1 MSEFSEDSRVKFPT
15 IKHLMEMGYSY
26 ISFKGVKTKDGELEK
41 TFVDPATNILTEI
54 LKKAY
59 FKFNPQKK
67 EDDFN
72 QLLSKVRNSLSND
85 DLGKQFY
92 NEFLLNPDER
102 MIDFSSSE
110 NFRAN
115 NTFQIA
121 TELTCGDKSSDN
133 FRPDIT
139 IFINGLPLAFI
150 EVKKENNTN
159 GIQAETDRMKVR
171 FKNQAFRRYL
181 NLTQIM
187 VFSNDMEYAPENRP
201 PVQGAYYATIG
212 RRDTKYSTF
221 REEGQDS
228 FPIKIHAHNVSRV
241 TEELMLKDNNVP
253 QYLNF
258 SEYKTNCNYSNTP
271 TKRICNSLFS
281 YERFYFLL
289 KYGIAYA
296 DYSFGKQKHIMRY
309 PQLFAIKAIERMLD
323 KGIQKGVIWHT
334 QGSGKTALAYYSVK
348 YLTDYYSN
356 QGVIPQFFFIVDR
369 LDLMIQAQMEF
380 SCRGL
385 KVNPIQDKED
395 FKNIIT
401 SPLTTQNQEG
411 RLEITVVNIQKFTDD
426 SKVIG
431 KSAYNVKV
439 KRIYFIDEAHRNY
452 NPQGSF
458 LKNLMGSDTEA
469 VKIALTGTPIITKD
483 INTKDIFGDYI
494 HTYYYN
500 ASISDG
506 YTLRLMR
513 ENIKSTFK
521 GEMQEA
527 IRKIQVD
534 PKYVRMKDV
543 YSHKSYVTPLLDYVV
558 NDLKEYR
565 IAQSD
570 NSLAGMVVC
579 SSREQAQKMY
589 SIFLHKYADPEELN
603 TYVDEGEQFTE
614 SLPPDAIAGSPN
626 FTAKTGYFRAALILC
641 DSDDKET
648 RKAWIDLF
656 KDGRVDFLIVYQM
669 LQTGFDAPRLKKL
682 YLNRMVRDHNLLQT
696 LTRVNRPYKSLK
708 YGYVVDFADIE
719 QEYNKTNQNYRE
731 ELEKEHGKDT
741 VSTLDKLFITEE
753 EARNQITKAIET
765 LKPFEL
771 QNATIFGKQLNQED
785 DVKRVNE
792 IKNSL
797 ELLQGIHNMLL
808 SQGSDAELMR
818 EEFNNSCNF
827 AEMHNFIKAAKNR
840 ILSLNY
846 LHRKDEVSDV
856 RALLNTALEDLTFTF
871 ERVGEPEILELA
883 EQYKEAV
890 SYVRNQL
897 LNNIDPEDPEYISLE
912 QAFLEEVSKK
922 GIVDGN
928 DPNAVKSL
936 NMHDRVEAIN
946 DILKRIRKK
955 NEEDNIL
962 AIKYKGDPKFVRIEK
977 RLKEKAEEYEK
988 NKEMLNEHG
997 YRDPSDVNE
1006 NNENVV
1012 YSILTRNQNA
1022 INNVLLS
1029 IKDDVDEIC
1038 LNNEEVI
1045 NVPGYFNK
1053 QIKSSVTRQ
1062 FRSAFGSTDADLRIF
1077 VTGLIDKEYKIS
1089 AVARA

>member
-1 MSEFSEDSRVKFPT
+1 
-15 IKHLMEMGYSY
+15 MEMGYSY

-59 FKFNPQKK
+59 FKFNPQKN

-110 NFRAN
+110 NFRVN

-159 GIQAETDRMKVR
+159 GIQAETERMKVR
-171 FKNQAFRRYL
+171 FKNHAFRRYL

-187 VFSNDMEYAPENRP
+187 VFSNDMEYASENRP

-228 FPIKIHAHNVSRV
+228 FPIKIHVHNVSRI

-271 TKRICNSLFS
+271 TKRMCNSLFS

-348 YLTDYYSN
+348 YLTDYFSK

-401 SPLTTQNQEG
+401 SPLTTQNYEG

-426 SKVIG
+426 SRGIG
-431 KSAYNVKV
+431 KSAYSVRV

-458 LKNLMGSDTEA
+458 LKKLMGSDTDA

-513 ENIKSTFK
+513 ENIQSTFK
-521 GEMQEA
+521 GVMQEK
-527 IRKIQVD
+527 IREIQVD
-534 PKYVRMKDV
+534 PKFVRMKDI
-543 YSHKSYVTPLLDYVV
+543 YSHKSYVTPLLDYII

-565 IAQSD
+565 ITQSD
-570 NSLAGMVVC
+570 NSLAGMIVC

-589 SIFLHKYADPEELN
+589 NIFLQKYSDPDELRS
-603 TYVDEGEQFTE
+603 YVDEGERFTE
-614 SLPPDAIAGSPN
+614 SLPPDSIAGSTY
-626 FTAKTGYFRAALILC
+626 FTAKPGYFRAALILC
-641 DSDDKET
+641 DSDDNET

-708 YGYVVDFADIE
+708 FGCVVDFADIE
-719 QEYNKTNQNYRE
+719 QEYNKTNQNYRN
-731 ELEKEHGKDT
+731 ELDNELGKDA

-765 LKPFEL
+765 LKPFDL

-785 DVKRVNE
+785 DVKCVIE
-792 IKNSL
+792 IKSSL

-818 EEFNNSCNF
+818 EKFNDSCNF

-846 LHRKDEVSDV
+846 LHHKDEVNDV
-856 RALLNTALEDLTFTF
+856 RSLLNSALEDLTFSF
-871 ERVGEPEILELA
+871 ERSGEPEILELA
-883 EQYKEAV
+883 EQYKETV

-897 LNNIDPEDPEYISLE
+897 LNNIDPDDPEYKSLE

-928 DPNAVKSL
+928 DPNVIKLL

-946 DILKRIRKK
+946 DILNRIRKK

-962 AIKYKGDPKFVRIEK
+962 AIKYKGDSKFVRIEK
-977 RLKEKAEEYEK
+977 RLKENAEKFEK
-988 NKEMLNEHG
+988 NLGIMNVHK
-997 YRDPSDVNE
+997 YSDHSEVKGNR
-1006 NNENVV
+1006 ENVV
-1012 YSILTRNQNA
+1012 YSIFTKNQNA
-1022 INNVLLS
+1022 INNVLLN

-1038 LNNEEVI
+1038 LNNVEVV

-1053 QIKSSVTRQ
+1053 QIKSAVTRQ
-1062 FRSAFGSTDADLRIF
+1062 FRTAFGFTDSELRTF
-1077 VTGLIDKEYKIS
+1077 VTDLIDKEYKIS
-1089 AVARA
+1089 AEVRA

>member
-26 ISFKGVKTKDGELEK
+26 ISFKGVKTKDGELKK
-41 TFVDPATNILTEI
+41 TFVDPATNILTEV

-159 GIQAETDRMKVR
+159 GIQAETERMKVR

-187 VFSNDMEYAPENRP
+187 VFSNDMEYAAENRP

-228 FPIKIHAHNVSRV
+228 FPIKIHAYNVSRV

-483 INTKDIFGDYI
+483 IFGDYI

-626 FTAKTGYFRAALILC
+626 FTAKTGYYRAALILC